1 VKINIPIELNP
12 EQLDSIATLIDNKVT
27 KRMATR
33 KDINTLVGQFIGG
46 LTTQADFTA
55 GKVTQDTE
63 ALKASPK
70 SDLLRIRPGEE
81 KLLAGKP
88 ESYVYGWNKA
98 RSDGK

>member
-1 VKINIPIELNP
+1 MKTNVSIELDP
-12 EQLDSIATLIDNKVT
+12 GQLGAIATMIDNKHT
-27 KRMATR
+27 KRQATR
-33 KDINTLVGQFIGG
+33 KDISNLVIQFIGG

-88 ESYVYGWNKA
+88 ESYRYGWNKA
-98 RSDGK
+98 RTDGK